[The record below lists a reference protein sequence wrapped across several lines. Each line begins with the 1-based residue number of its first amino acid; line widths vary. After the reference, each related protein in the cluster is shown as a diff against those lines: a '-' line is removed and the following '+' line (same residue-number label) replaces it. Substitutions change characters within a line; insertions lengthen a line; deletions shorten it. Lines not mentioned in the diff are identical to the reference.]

1 MLLRTACLYIHRR
14 VLEMMIKTLGFVR
27 FVGTAT
33 ASGIFPEAVE
43 VASSGFFFKPLK
55 PPSQL

>member
-14 VLEMMIKTLGFVR
+14 VLEMMIKTPGFVR

-33 ASGIFPEAVE
+33 ASGIFPGAVE
-43 VASSGFFFKPLK
+43 VASLGFFFKPLK
-55 PPSQL
+55 TPSQL